1 MCKYT
6 HKYYLRYIKNV
17 ARHYCPFCDKF
28 FVGAYKWTHQKTEKH
43 KNMMQNAQKF
53 NNVENLYM

>member
-17 ARHYCPFCDKF
+17 ARHYCALCDKWV
-28 FVGAYKWTHQKTEKH
+28 VGAAKWQHIRSLRHQSLMKEAE
-43 KNMMQNAQKF
+43 QY
-53 NNVENLYM
+53 NNVSAFF